1 LFTGL
6 PNRFFDGNDR
16 TSQVPGGP
24 HSERALLFDPGG
36 TSALGHYRASM
47 LPSAQ
52 RTASAPTTMLI
63 SGLNHTAR
71 PFAVYASQSGLLHR
85 HARLASGWLANLSGR
100 GLLPA
105 GSQRKVSD
113 HLILL
118 SQASPGAPFAELKG
132 EFALDV
138 VPTNHYGANSAW
150 LQLCDST
157 GQGYFMYNSAE
168 RGVFGGNCVFSVGD
182 GCSTSGC
189 PPGEYSGVTVQN
201 NTITGPSSV
210 LWISTSYGGATQSNN
225 SFTNG
230 GALNQQ

>member
-1 LFTGL
+1 MFTGL
-6 PNRFFDGNDR
+6 PTTGSFDGNDR

-24 HSERALLFDPGG
+24 LYERALLSDPGG

-100 GLLPA
+100 GWLPA

-150 LQLCDST
+150 LQLSILAHNLTRSFQLHST
-157 GQGYFMYNSAE
+157 LATPKPRSRKRTYSYRIASMKTLRFLLINRAARLARISGRNVL
-168 RGVFGGNCVFSVGD
+168 RFS
-182 GCSTSGC
+182 S
-189 PPGEYSGVTVQN
+189 N
-201 NTITGPSSV
+201 A
-210 LWISTSYGGATQSNN
+210 ATEELYDRV
-225 SFTNG
+225 
-230 GALNQQ
+230 ADHLAAA